1 MSVPFVDG
9 FGRRVKYLRLSV
21 TDRCDLRCRYCMS
34 EAMTF
39 LPSKELLTFEELDRV
54 ARCFIASGVEKI
66 RVTGGEPLVRK
77 EIMQLFRS
85 LSRYLADGRLREL
98 TLTTNATQ
106 LSRYAEQLAVLG
118 VRRVNVS
125 LDTLDPDKFTMI
137 TRGGLLARVL
147 EGIAAAQAAGLAVK
161 LNAVALKGFTE
172 DGIDDLIGFA
182 HAGGMTLTLIETMP
196 LGEIGADRTD
206 QFLPLSSLRRQIEQ
220 RWTLVDLA
228 ERTGGPAR
236 YVRVIETG
244 GKVGFITPM
253 THNFCEDCNRV
264 RVTAPG
270 VLHPCLGQANAV
282 DLKRVLRG
290 DGGDA
295 AVMQAIELAVRGKP
309 HGHDFQIGPGGRPAL
324 ARHMSATGG

>member
-1 MSVPFVDG
+1 MAVPFVDG

-34 EAMTF
+34 ETMTF
-39 LPSKELLTFEELDRV
+39 LPSRELLTFDELDRLS
-54 ARCFIASGVEKI
+54 RCFIASGVEKI
-66 RVTGGEPLVRK
+66 RVTGGEPLVRR
-77 EIMQLFRS
+77 EIMELFRG
-85 LSRYLADGRLREL
+85 LSRYLSDGLLREL

-106 LSRYAEQLAVLG
+106 LSRYADELAALG

-125 LDTLDPDKFTMI
+125 LDTLDPDKFAMI
-137 TRGGLLARVL
+137 MRGGSLARVL

-172 DGIDDLIGFA
+172 DEVDGLIRFA

-206 QFLPLSSLRRQIEQ
+206 QFLPLSLLRRQIER

-236 YVRVIETG
+236 YVRVVETG

-264 RVTAPG
+264 RVTASG

-282 DLKRVLRG
+282 DLKQVLRG

-295 AVMQAIELAVRGKP
+295 AVLEAIGLAVRGKP